1 MKLIKKSV
9 YDMKTIRIVSMG
21 RILIVLLLTLVG
33 ATSCSDEEECCTY
46 QEVDGEV
53 REFVNEKGKLRY
65 DSAEGKWKFRRSPET
80 IIFWIGDCEGIDIT
94 IVNWDP
100 SFEQYKDG
108 CIVSGT
114 FRQVGLLPYPPER
127 PGAGNHYFEMTI
139 QTISHINPE
148 N

>member
-1 MKLIKKSV
+1 M
-9 YDMKTIRIVSMG
+9 
-21 RILIVLLLTLVG
+21 LTLVG

-53 REFVNEKGKLRY
+53 REFFNEKGELY
-65 DSAEGKWKFRRSPET
+65 YESDDGKWKFGRTSES
-80 IIFWIGDCEGIDIT
+80 IVFWIGDCEGVDVT
-94 IVNWDP
+94 ILNWDP

-114 FRQVGLLPYPPER
+114 YRQIGFLPYPPEMT
-127 PGAGNHYFEMTI
+127 GAGRHYFEMTI
-139 QTISHINPE
+139 QTISGINPE